1 MHEIPREKLVEI
13 VRLYGQIVT
22 EDPRRVE
29 ALLRDYCPH
38 DTREINLIVNAAR
51 EQVPVDLLAASEA
64 QPLSVLTAQ
73 LSQRLCTEL
82 GITAQAARWAVE
94 SWALALGKMQ
104 PSQTSNAGAKSH
116 LKAGN
121 VFVDQEQF
129 MQAAAEYQEAIRL
142 DPEYAEAYNN
152 FGISLAEQG
161 EMADAVKAFRQAV
174 RIDPEDAESQSNL
187 GNALLQLGLT
197 MEAVAPLQE
206 ALRLHPD
213 DPDVQEALRR
223 AQNPPAIAAAP
234 SEPVLVTDEQE
245 MPSTLT
251 LPASPLVGASAASSQ
266 TASYGWLKTPKLWP
280 LLLVCLAILA
290 AFFTYHLKTAAPSLQ
305 PSSPSQIPP
314 LTSRNVIDT
323 SDTETKFP
331 VHWGKYTVE
340 REDVTNDSSQ
350 AQQEVRIVDQN
361 DIALWKTQDL
371 RVDTASILN
380 IAGSNTQD
388 MAIVTNGG
396 GTSNGGTEFYFSRQG
411 GLHLLFSRAIY
422 DDSVDFKSLDS
433 SSRPEMI
440 LNDEMSFLDVGHQG
454 GTLILVYRWNGEG
467 YINATQ
473 LLPDLT
479 RKQAQDAQARYLKNW
494 QTSPG
499 TIYDNRTDALEYWA
513 NSMAIGEGA
522 KAKDWL
528 LDHTSPQLS
537 AHLID
542 IEADVRKRVP
552 PEGEKMNLT
561 LGNGIILDKAA
572 PAAAPTATITAT
584 ATSPAAS
591 TGGTASDL
599 GTPMSTLGS
608 NSISTTRDTM
618 TATAPPGSGLSD
630 DPLSIDTLQNTDI
643 SADDLKDKSL
653 RALSISHNTIYALH
667 GYIFERPSVKSYFEA
682 QTWYVPNS
690 AFTEASLSPREQK
703 NVQTIRT
710 AEHLQFKY
718 GPPVSLGATSG
729 RDPLLET
736 SASGSGVSDR
746 VLSLATLQNTHVTD
760 ADLDGKSLS
769 ALSISYNAI
778 YAAHGYVFER
788 KSLQNLFG
796 SVSWYHPNPA
806 FAESDLTATEK
817 ANLLTIRA
825 FERQKFG
832 Y

>member
-1 MHEIPREKLVEI
+1 MHEIPREKLAEI
-13 VRLYGQIVT
+13 VRLYGQIVA

-38 DTREINLIVNAAR
+38 DTREIILIVNAAR
-51 EQVPVDLLAASEA
+51 EQVPAQLLAASEA
-64 QPLSVLTAQ
+64 QPMSVLTDH
-73 LSQRLCTEL
+73 LSQRLCVEL
-82 GITAQAARWAVE
+82 GITTQAARWAVE

-104 PSQTSNAGAKSH
+104 LSQMSNAGAKSH
-116 LKAGN
+116 LEAGN
-121 VFVDQEQF
+121 AFVDQEQF
-129 MQAAAEYQEAIRL
+129 TQAAVEYQKAIRL

-152 FGISLAEQG
+152 LGISLAEQG
-161 EMADAVKAFRQAV
+161 EMADAVKAFREAV

-187 GNALLQLGLT
+187 GNALLQLGLAV
-197 MEAVAPLQE
+197 EAVAPLRE

-213 DPDVQEALRR
+213 DPDVQEALRQ
-223 AQNPPAIAAAP
+223 AQNPPSIVAAP
-234 SEPVLVTDEQE
+234 SVPVSVTDKQE

-251 LPASPLVGASAASSQ
+251 LPAPPLAGSSATASQ
-266 TASYGWLKTPKLWP
+266 TASSGWLKTSKLWP

-290 AFFTYHLKTAAPSLQ
+290 VFFTYHLKTAAPPLQ
-305 PSSPSQIPP
+305 PSSPSQIPS
-314 LTSRNVIDT
+314 LASRNVIDT

-340 REDVTNDSSQ
+340 REDVTNDSDE

-388 MAIVTNGG
+388 MAIITDGG

-411 GLHLLFSRAIY
+411 GLHLLFSRTIY
-422 DDSVDFKSLDS
+422 DDSVDFKRLDS

-440 LNDEMSFLDVGHQG
+440 LNDGMSFLDGGHQG
-454 GTLILVYRWNGEG
+454 GTLVLVYRWNGEA

-499 TIYDNRTDALEYWA
+499 TIYDNRIDALEYWA

-552 PEGEKMNLT
+552 SEGEKMDLT
-561 LGNGIILDKAA
+561 LGDGTILDKAA
-572 PAAAPTATITAT
+572 PAAAPTVTTTAT
-584 ATSPAAS
+584 VPSSAAPI
-591 TGGTASDL
+591 GVTASDL

-643 SADDLKDKSL
+643 SADELKDKSL

-667 GYIFERPSVKSYFEA
+667 GYIFERPSVKSYFES
-682 QTWYVPNS
+682 QSWYVPNP

-736 SASGSGVSDR
+736 SASGSGMSDR
-746 VLSLATLQNTHVTD
+746 VLSLTTLQNTHVTD
-760 ADLDGKSLS
+760 ADLDGKSLA

-788 KSLQNLFG
+788 KSLQNIFG
-796 SVSWYHPNPA
+796 SMSWYHPNPA

>member
-1 MHEIPREKLVEI
+1 MHEISREKLAEI

-38 DTREINLIVNAAR
+38 NTREINLIVNAAR
-51 EQVPVDLLAASEA
+51 EQVPAGLLAASEA
-64 QPLSVLTAQ
+64 QPISVLTDH
-73 LSQRLCTEL
+73 LSQQLCVEL
-82 GITAQAARWAVE
+82 GITTQAARWAVE

-104 PSQTSNAGAKSH
+104 LSQMSNAGAKSH
-116 LKAGN
+116 LEAGN
-121 VFVDQEQF
+121 AFVDQEQF
-129 MQAAAEYQEAIRL
+129 TQAAAEYQKAIHL

-152 FGISLAEQG
+152 LGISLAEQG

-187 GNALLQLGLT
+187 GNALLKLGLAV
-197 MEAVAPLQE
+197 EAVAPLRE

-213 DPDVQEALRR
+213 DTDVQEALRQ
-223 AQNPPAIAAAP
+223 AQNPPVIAAFP
-234 SEPVLVTDEQE
+234 SESVLGTDEQE
-245 MPSTLT
+245 MPSILN
-251 LPASPLVGASAASSQ
+251 LPASPPIGASAAPSQ
-266 TASYGWLKTPKLWP
+266 TTTSGWLKTPKLWP

-290 AFFTYHLKTAAPSLQ
+290 AFFTYHLKRVAPQLQ
-305 PSSPSQIPP
+305 PSSQ
-314 LTSRNVIDT
+314 TSPQTPRSVTDT
-323 SDTETKFP
+323 SDMETKFP

-361 DIALWKTQDL
+361 DVALWKTQDL
-371 RVDTASILN
+371 RVEKASILN

-388 MAIVTNGG
+388 MAIITNGG
-396 GTSNGGTEFYFSRQG
+396 GTSDGGTEFYFSRQG

-422 DDSVDFKSLDS
+422 DDSVDFKRLDS
-433 SSRPEMI
+433 SSRPEMV
-440 LNDEMSFLDVGHQG
+440 LNDEMSFLDGGHQG
-454 GTLILVYRWNGEG
+454 GTLILVYRWNGAG

-499 TIYDNRTDALEYWA
+499 TIYDNRSDALEYWA

-542 IEADVRKRVP
+542 IESNVRKRVP
-552 PEGEKMNLT
+552 SEGEKMDLT
-561 LGNGIILDKAA
+561 LGDGNILDKAA
-572 PAAAPTATITAT
+572 PAAAPPAAITAT
-584 ATSPAAS
+584 VPSPAVP
-591 TGGTASDL
+591 TGDTASDL

-643 SADDLKDKSL
+643 SADELKDKSL

-746 VLSLATLQNTHVTD
+746 ALSLATLQNTHVTD
-760 ADLDGKSLS
+760 ADLDGKSLA

-788 KSLQNLFG
+788 KSLQNIFG
-796 SVSWYHPNPA
+796 NMSWYHPNPA